1 MCAEMSS
8 NEELGRDSGATVK
21 EMLRLEHPD
30 ATDQELTTMARLI
43 EVYNGLPPRLQVKL
57 QEFMSL
63 MISNN
68 ERAMNLGRKAADG
81 EISIRQ
87 LLEAL

>member
-1 MCAEMSS
+1 MCAGTSS
-8 NEELGRDSGATVK
+8 NDELGWDFGATVK

-43 EVYNGLPPRLQVKL
+43 EVHNGLPPRLQVKL
-57 QEFMSL
+57 QEFML
-63 MISNN
+63 RMMNNN
-68 ERAMNLGRKAADG
+68 ERAMNLGRKAANG

>member
-1 MCAEMSS
+1 MCGEMSS
-8 NEELGRDSGATVK
+8 NEELGRDSSAMVK

-30 ATDQELTTMARLI
+30 ATDQELTTMAWLI

-57 QEFMSL
+57 QEFML
-63 MISNN
+63 RMISNN
-68 ERAMNLGRKAADG
+68 ERAMNLSRKAANG
-81 EISIRQ
+81 EINIRQ